1 MSALL
6 YCSGGKNDDDA
17 KALTGLPHTMI
28 DSLLRFKFQKQ
39 KPSYFLGSAG
49 AKPVRAPQ
57 AVDDAGRP
65 LIEVCQSHPI
75 AEPAGHDD
83 T

>member
-1 MSALL
+1 MLAMQE
-6 YCSGGKNDDDA
+6 YYEDQDAEDD

-39 KPSYFLGSAG
+39 RPSYFLGAAG

-57 AVDDAGRP
+57 AVDDSGRP
-65 LIEVCQSHPI
+65 LIEVCKERHTPSAACPI
-75 AEPAGHDD
+75 S
-83 T
+83 